1 MADDEWHH
9 MEAAVAGAVALEHGG
24 SGRVVS
30 LRDVSDRL
38 RREAEAES
46 HRRRL
51 ESLVE
56 NIDDVI
62 VILGPDLTV
71 IWTSPGIDRFVAAP
85 AYTNVGENALTD
97 LHPDDVDGAIT
108 AIGQA
113 MAEPNGRDR
122 KSTRLNS

>member
-62 VILGPDLTV
+62 VILGPDLPV
-71 IWTSPGIDRFVAAP
+71 IWTSPGIRSEERR
-85 AYTNVGENALTD
+85 VGKAC
-97 LHPDDVDGAIT
+97 V
-108 AIGQA
+108 
-113 MAEPNGRDR
+113 
-122 KSTRLNS
+122 STCRSRWLPSH